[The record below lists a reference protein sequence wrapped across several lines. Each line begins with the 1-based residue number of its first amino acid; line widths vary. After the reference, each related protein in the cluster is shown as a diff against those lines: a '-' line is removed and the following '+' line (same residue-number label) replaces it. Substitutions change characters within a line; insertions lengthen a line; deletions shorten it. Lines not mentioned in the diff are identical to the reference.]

1 MIKKQQLTSRSE
13 PNPRNQQDLL
23 VKTPES
29 RPGIEHEKMG
39 MRGGEVDLVIVVGG
53 RGRREEEKE
62 GEVQS
67 KEGKGGGSD
76 GGGHGNRRRESEI
89 NGARR
94 ERESRY
100 SRFATPLTQRSPPV
114 YSPCGKHP

>member
-1 MIKKQQLTSRSE
+1 MIEKQQLTSRSE

-53 RGRREEEKE
+53 GGRREEEKE

-94 ERESRY
+94 ERERVGILDL
-100 SRFATPLTQRSPPV
+100 RLP
-114 YSPCGKHP
+114 

>member
-1 MIKKQQLTSRSE
+1 
-13 PNPRNQQDLL
+13 
-23 VKTPES
+23 
-29 RPGIEHEKMG
+29 

-53 RGRREEEKE
+53 GGRREEEKE